1 MSVMSLRLGKEEIDI
16 ISRLSKHKKEA
27 KSEIVRELLR
37 AGWVFYW
44 LKLYSEKKVSLGKMA
59 EELDFSVNEVLD
71 LLSDFGIESQV
82 TYDDYLQG
90 FENLKALKQRK

>member
-27 KSEIVRELLR
+27 RSEIARKLLR

-59 EELDFSVNEVLD
+59 EELNLSVNEVLD
-71 LLSDFGIESQV
+71 LLSDFGIKSQV

-90 FENLKALKQRK
+90 FENLKALE

>member
-1 MSVMSLRLGKEEIDI
+1 MSVMSLRLGKEEFDI

-59 EELDFSVNEVLD
+59 EELDFSINEAID
-71 LLSDFGIESQV
+71 LLSNLGIKSQV
-82 TYDDYLQG
+82 TYDDYLHG
-90 FENLKALKQRK
+90 FENLKTLK

>member
-16 ISRLSKHKKEA
+16 ISRLSKQKNEA
-27 KSEIVRELLR
+27 KSEIARKLLR

-44 LKLYSEKKVSLGKMA
+44 LKLYNAKKVSIGKMA
-59 EELDFSVNEVLD
+59 EELDLSVNEVLD
-71 LLSDFGIESQV
+71 LLSDFGIESQI

-90 FENLKALKQRK
+90 FENLKVLK

>member
-27 KSEIVRELLR
+27 KSEVVRGLLR

-44 LKLYSEKKVSLGKMA
+44 LKLYSENKVSLGKMA
-59 EELDFSVNEVLD
+59 EELDFSVNEVID

-90 FENLKALKQRK
+90 FENLKTLKQRK